1 MPLSVNMVT
10 SSSMMMMMMMM
21 MMTMM
26 LCILSIEGGRPN
38 IKVIKK
44 QSIQPPLPTPQSST
58 SSSSSSS
65 TEEHM
70 SLIRKRLIEIGP
82 ELMTGLRENGFS
94 YVDNLL
100 GFDTCLTMRREAE
113 HYFFDNH
120 YSVSQSTRFDA
131 DSNKVVAYD
140 KHNVYS
146 MQLDGGDLYYKGPR
160 LHEYVAALV
169 GGIVPILNDNFNDL
183 RLTTAKAA
191 NKLAVC
197 TGDGS
202 YYDKH
207 FDK

>member
-10 SSSMMMMMMMM
+10 LMM

-26 LCILSIEGGRPN
+26 LCIVSIEGGRPN
-38 IKVIKK
+38 IRLKK
-44 QSIQPPLPTPQSST
+44 QSIQSPT
-58 SSSSSSS
+58 SSSTTTTT
-65 TEEHM
+65 TEKHM
-70 SLIRKRLIEIGP
+70 NLIRKRLIEIGP

-100 GFDTCLTMRREAE
+100 GFDTCQEMRREAE
-113 HYFFDNH
+113 QYYTDNH

-131 DSNKVVAYD
+131 DSNKVIAYD

-146 MQLDGGDLYYKGPR
+146 MQLDGGDLYYKGQR
-160 LHEYVAALV
+160 LHEYVVSLV
-169 GGIVPILNDNFNDL
+169 GSIVPILNDNFNDL
-183 RLTTAKAA
+183 QLTTTKAA